1 MEEEMN
7 HSWDSII
14 KSSIK
19 KKSIK
24 FSLTSKSHAKEHAVG
39 VKVYLQ
45 NSPPQCAVKSAILH
59 GRFLFNCK

>member
-1 MEEEMN
+1 MEGEVN

-24 FSLTSKSHAKEHAVG
+24 FLLTSNSHAKEHAAR
-39 VKVYLQ
+39 VKVYLH
-45 NSPPQCAVKSAILH
+45 NSPPQAAVKSAILH